1 MRIELTEAAAATPGW
16 PAGVAVRTANLKT
29 DLPAIVALWLEAW
42 RDHWG
47 FVERPYADVL
57 ATFVADIESRCGPVD
72 PALWFLAVEGE
83 EVVGISLCVSGLP
96 GDPTGAYVY
105 DLGVRPAWRRRGVAL
120 ALLHHTFDE
129 FRRRGFAAAELDVD
143 SESLTGALR
152 VYERAGMHVIRQELS
167 YEKVLRPGRD
177 LATREL
183 PAAARE

>member
-1 MRIELTEAAAATPGW
+1 M
-16 PAGVAVRTANLKT
+16 
-29 DLPAIVALWLEAW
+29 
-42 RDHWG
+42 
-47 FVERPYADVL
+47 
-57 ATFVADIESRCGPVD
+57 
-72 PALWFLAVEGE
+72 
-83 EVVGISLCVSGLP
+83 SLCVSGLP

-120 ALLHHTFDE
+120 ALLHHTFSE